1 MWPVG
6 FTTGRSCTGKGGHDF
21 SQDHCTSSFGGCG
34 ERESRLGGQ
43 SPGAG
48 VEHGHSGLLDS
59 RRHSDKFAEAEG
71 QRLLSSLLGAESQLL
86 LILMALVCR
95 EA

>member
-1 MWPVG
+1 MAIPACS
-6 FTTGRSCTGKGGHDF
+6 T
-21 SQDHCTSSFGGCG
+21 
-34 ERESRLGGQ
+34 LG
-43 SPGAG
+43 
-48 VEHGHSGLLDS
+48 VILL
-59 RRHSDKFAEAEG
+59 DKFAEAEG